1 MFKPQEP
8 IVRGVQPTSR
18 CVSAGILILTLALAM
33 VASASTAT
41 RAGETPVRLSQWDR
55 GIAIHAPEHPDMLM
69 YLWFYEWNM
78 FEAMQKGQHTQG
90 THRNQVDV
98 STDGL
103 TGTIVSE
110 PLGLAL
116 EARAGAGGVEM
127 VLRATNRSNHAWPQ
141 PAAIIPCFN
150 PGPSEIRNKDFINTN
165 TFFLAT
171 DGLVRLLARE
181 IHFNRKLRPD
191 VDAQADREGKYV
203 WSGKWPKSEID
214 AAGGLIVRESTSR
227 RWVTGIAWE
236 RFLSAQGHNPWDCMH
251 LSVNVGP
258 LAQGGSREIRGK
270 IYLFEGTREQL
281 LERYRRDFAFR

>member
-1 MFKPQEP
+1 MHRPRE
-8 IVRGVQPTSR
+8 
-18 CVSAGILILTLALAM
+18 VSAGIRNLTVTLILL
-33 VASASTAT
+33 ASASAVTSPGAS
-41 RAGETPVRLSQWDR
+41 ALRLSEWDR
-55 GIAIHAPEHPDMLM
+55 GIAIQASEHPNMLM

-98 STDGL
+98 SADGL
-103 TGTIVSE
+103 TATIASE
-110 PLGLAL
+110 PLGLGL

-127 VLRATNRSNHAWPQ
+127 VLRVTNRSDHAWPE

-165 TFFLAT
+165 TFFLGP
-171 DGLVRLLARE
+171 DGLARLLARE

-191 VDAQADREGKYV
+191 VDAEADREGKYV
-203 WSGKWPKSEID
+203 WSEKWPKSEID
-214 AAGGLIVRESTSR
+214 AAGGLIVRESSSG
-227 RWVTGIAWE
+227 RWVAGIAWE

-281 LERYRRDFAFR
+281 LERYRRDFPVR